1 MPCEPRLFQLS
12 DRFGAFAV
20 EEVAQFGQEDMLQ
33 DDVYMLDVGTSVY
46 LWVGSGAS
54 AKEKTKGFECA
65 AKYVLSATDGRD
77 KDGPIITVACGNEP
91 MLFTQFFPNW
101 DHDKFQKVR
110 GGCKASEQASSI
122 KQAPNAQA
130 TSTQAEQATRNK
142 ETRKLQFLACL
153 GERPHRLG
161 SPFPLPFLP
170 SLLPCSL
177 PCQPFPLL
185 LCP

>member
-110 GGCKASEQASSI
+110 GGARQARKHQASS
-122 KQAPNAQA
+122 KHPTHKPPAHRQSRQRA
-130 TSTQAEQATRNK
+130 TKKHAN
-142 ETRKLQFLACL
+142 
-153 GERPHRLG
+153 
-161 SPFPLPFLP
+161 
-170 SLLPCSL
+170 CS
-177 PCQPFPLL
+177 F
-185 LCP
+185 